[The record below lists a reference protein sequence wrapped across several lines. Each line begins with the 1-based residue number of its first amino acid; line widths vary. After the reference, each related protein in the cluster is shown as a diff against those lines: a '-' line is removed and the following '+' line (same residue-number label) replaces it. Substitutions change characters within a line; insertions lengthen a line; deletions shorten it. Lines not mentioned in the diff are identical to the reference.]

1 MTWIHM
7 RLDVVLFSNCVA
19 PNSVCLG
26 QRCRI
31 IYEQMERC
39 KLSTAPCI
47 VARINVPKWINGPTL
62 SCVCAVSMVRVG
74 LGAQHCAVTTREG
87 SGVSGNLQQRER
99 IADTA
104 GSGASNWAHSF
115 ILGVGLV
122 NYKPRVQTASRE
134 EDQSNSKRRGDP
146 PTTGMA
152 RDYDYLFKLLIIG
165 DSGVGKSSL
174 LLRFADNTFSGSYIT
189 TIGVDFKIRT
199 VEINGEK
206 VKLQIWDTAGQE
218 RFRTITST
226 YYRGTHGVIVV
237 YDVTSAESFV
247 NVKRWLHE
255 INQNCDDVCRI
266 LVGNKNDDPNSKVV
280 ETTDAQKFAE
290 QMSINLFETSAKEN
304 INVEEMF
311 NCITELVLR
320 AKKEVQAKQQQQQ
333 QNDVVKLTKNSKRK
347 KKCC

>member
-1 MTWIHM
+1 MG
-7 RLDVVLFSNCVA
+7 RQCCSRSLRSEA
-19 PNSVCLG
+19 GS
-26 QRCRI
+26 
-31 IYEQMERC
+31 E
-39 KLSTAPCI
+39 
-47 VARINVPKWINGPTL
+47 
-62 SCVCAVSMVRVG
+62 
-74 LGAQHCAVTTREG
+74 LGAAPPEKEAEFPAVC
-87 SGVSGNLQQRER
+87 SGGRGLLTPRNPEKN
-99 IADTA
+99 AA
-104 GSGASNWAHSF
+104 GSGGLTVCSIGSGRFHSYRG
-115 ILGVGLV
+115 IWGLV
-122 NYKPRVQTASRE
+122 IFFLFTSRGGRTA
-134 EDQSNSKRRGDP
+134 NSKEAAQGGGEP
-146 PTTGMA
+146 PATGMA

-266 LVGNKNDDPNSKVV
+266 LDVQLHHG
-280 ETTDAQKFAE
+280 A
-290 QMSINLFETSAKEN
+290 SAKSQEGGARQAAAAA
-304 INVEEMF
+304 
-311 NCITELVLR
+311 TER
-320 AKKEVQAKQQQQQ
+320 RGQTHPEQ
-333 QNDVVKLTKNSKRK
+333 
-347 KKCC
+347 

>member
-1 MTWIHM
+1 MGG
-7 RLDVVLFSNCVA
+7 A
-19 PNSVCLG
+19 G
-26 QRCRI
+26 Q
-31 IYEQMERC
+31 
-39 KLSTAPCI
+39 TAPEGADLRRGGAGADVSGKRRRSGGRSYFRKAGGRGAVSRAIPERAERSRI
-47 VARINVPKWINGPTL
+47 VAAALHKQSEEAAPPLRL
-62 SCVCAVSMVRVG
+62 SRA
-74 LGAQHCAVTTREG
+74 APA
-87 SGVSGNLQQRER
+87 
-99 IADTA
+99 
-104 GSGASNWAHSF
+104 
-115 ILGVGLV
+115 
-122 NYKPRVQTASRE
+122 
-134 EDQSNSKRRGDP
+134 
-146 PTTGMA
+146 MA
-152 RDYDYLFKLLIIG
+152 RDYDHLFKLLIIG

-266 LVGNKNDDPNSKVV
+266 LVGNKNDDPARKVV
-280 ETTDAQKFAE
+280 ETNDAQKFAE
-290 QMSINLFETSAKEN
+290 QMGIQLFETSAKEN
-304 INVEEMF
+304 LNVEEMF

-320 AKKEVQAKQQQQQ
+320 AKKENLAKQQQQQ
-333 QNDVVKLTKNSKRK
+333 QNDVVKLSKNSKK
-347 KKCC
+347 KRKCC

>member
-1 MTWIHM
+1 
-7 RLDVVLFSNCVA
+7 
-19 PNSVCLG
+19 
-26 QRCRI
+26 
-31 IYEQMERC
+31 
-39 KLSTAPCI
+39 
-47 VARINVPKWINGPTL
+47 
-62 SCVCAVSMVRVG
+62 
-74 LGAQHCAVTTREG
+74 
-87 SGVSGNLQQRER
+87 
-99 IADTA
+99 
-104 GSGASNWAHSF
+104 
-115 ILGVGLV
+115 
-122 NYKPRVQTASRE
+122 
-134 EDQSNSKRRGDP
+134 
-146 PTTGMA
+146 MA

-266 LVGNKNDDPNSKVV
+266 LDVQLHYR
-280 ETTDAQKFAE
+280 A
-290 QMSINLFETSAKEN
+290 SAKSQERGDSQAAAAA
-304 INVEEMF
+304 
-311 NCITELVLR
+311 TER
-320 AKKEVQAKQQQQQ
+320 RGQTHPEQ
-333 QNDVVKLTKNSKRK
+333 
-347 KKCC
+347 

>member
-1 MTWIHM
+1 MVDPSHTVFHKDKVILRTIPKFLPKVPTWFHCKEATYLPVFFPKSHKDSKQTVLHM
-7 RLDVVLFSNCVA
+7 LDDSAFFFS
-19 PNSVCLG
+19 L
-26 QRCRI
+26 
-31 IYEQMERC
+31 
-39 KLSTAPCI
+39 
-47 VARINVPKWINGPTL
+47 
-62 SCVCAVSMVRVG
+62 
-74 LGAQHCAVTTREG
+74 
-87 SGVSGNLQQRER
+87 
-99 IADTA
+99 
-104 GSGASNWAHSF
+104 
-115 ILGVGLV
+115 
-122 NYKPRVQTASRE
+122 
-134 EDQSNSKRRGDP
+134 
-146 PTTGMA
+146 
-152 RDYDYLFKLLIIG
+152 
-165 DSGVGKSSL
+165 SGVGKSSL

-266 LVGNKNDDPNSKVV
+266 LVGNKNDDPERKVV
-280 ETTDAQKFAE
+280 ETEDAYKFAG
-290 QMSINLFETSAKEN
+290 QMGIQLFETSAKEN

-320 AKKEVQAKQQQQQ
+320 AKKENLAKQQQQQ
-333 QNDVVKLTKNSKRK
+333 QNDLVKLTKNSKRK
-347 KKCC
+347 KRCC